1 MGLHPPL
8 REQRGATQALPLWLN
23 HYCRRQHGSLGHQ
36 PPSSRL
42 NNVSTSFQQWPG
54 ELARDGDHDDRAAL
68 AAPPEIPPAA
78 VQPARDRFGLGAH
91 PCGLAAAAAD
101 EGEARPRR
109 RRWCQAASTSSGR
122 AWPLLVLLIGP
133 GGAVSSAATST
144 IVTCAGTRDLRNR
157 SAPPH
162 RRPEP
167 APAASATNQTAVPRR
182 GTGNRAQLT
191 ALAIKHARDR
201 RARMQIDPTPT
212 TSLIPGPPV
221 FAALPP
227 RQPRR

>member
-1 MGLHPPL
+1 
-8 REQRGATQALPLWLN
+8 
-23 HYCRRQHGSLGHQ
+23 
-36 PPSSRL
+36 
-42 NNVSTSFQQWPG
+42 
-54 ELARDGDHDDRAAL
+54 
-68 AAPPEIPPAA
+68 

-182 GTGNRAQLT
+182 GTGTVRSSPLSPSSTPATVERECRLTPPQLR
-191 ALAIKHARDR
+191 H
-201 RARMQIDPTPT
+201 
-212 TSLIPGPPV
+212 
-221 FAALPP
+221 
-227 RQPRR
+227 